1 MRIFNFALACCILIS
16 CGEEVIEKPADLIP
30 PAEMAD
36 ILYDVAL
43 INAAKS
49 TNPRILEENNIEVMS
64 FIYRK
69 HGIDST
75 RFVNSDI
82 YYASKPMEYEAIYR
96 QVEDRLERDKEHM
109 ENERNRVTDSI
120 RIEAEK
126 RREAEAKK
134 QSPE

>member
-1 MRIFNFALACCILIS
+1 MRFLMVSIACCILIS
-16 CGEEVIEKPADLIP
+16 CGEEVINKPENLIP
-30 PAEMAD
+30 PSKMAE

-49 TNPRILEENNIEVMS
+49 TNPRILKENNIEVMS

-69 HGIDST
+69 YAIDSA
-75 RFVNSDI
+75 RFIDSDI
-82 YYASKPMEYEAIYR
+82 YYASKPLEYEAIYR
-96 QVEDRLERDKEHM
+96 EVEARLEGNKEDMEEERD
-109 ENERNRVTDSI
+109 RVSDSI

-126 RREAEAKK
+126 QRETAVEN